1 MPNNELLDC
10 ALAAAKAGAE
20 QLQAKFRGTLTI
32 NTKSSEADYV
42 TDADLASETAVRAV
56 IRSLRPNDSISGE
69 EFATDAGSEAEY
81 RWSIDPL
88 DGTVNFARGLDH
100 YAVSVA
106 AQHIATGTWVVGVVI
121 APELDD
127 TYVAVRGE
135 GSWRIRRGLKTTLS
149 GPPKAREAKILAT
162 GFSYLA
168 SKRAE
173 EFETLT
179 KLMPRFV
186 DVRRFGSAAL
196 DICHVAEGTIDAYYQ
211 VDIKEHDWAAAML
224 IAEEAGLN
232 VKRPTVEDDLA
243 LVNYEL

>member
-1 MPNNELLDC
+1 MPLQDLLAC
-10 ALAAAKAGAE
+10 ALEAATAGATE
-20 QLQAKFRGTLTI
+20 LQAKFRGTLTI

-42 TDADLASETAVRAV
+42 TDADLASETAVREV
-56 IRSLRPNDSISGE
+56 IKRLRPNDSISGE
-69 EFATDAGSEAEY
+69 EFATDAGIQAEY

-106 AQHIATGTWVVGVVI
+106 AQHIDSGDWVVGVVI

-135 GSWRIRRGLKTTLS
+135 GSWRIRKGHKTGLT

-168 SKRAE
+168 AKRAE

-232 VKRPTVEDDLA
+232 IKRPTAIDDLA
-243 LVNYEL
+243 LVNFEL